1 VIGAALVVVIAAVLM
16 AKLDTPSASAGEN
29 GALMRARH
37 AGGAAAEKFRA
48 SPLPLPSGVAAPTP
62 TPSASPSAPGTSP
75 SGPVAPPADP
85 NSPKPNA
92 ANTGPRYTTTRTLTA
107 SAAITELRLKK
118 VLSRVKITGG
128 LTLNGS
134 DGKGWVISDSVIES
148 RGSTYAV
155 KAYVDTDF
163 TGRTSERPVFQNVE
177 VRGAAVTNSGET
189 SSLFYGSDTIWRRS
203 ELYGGVDIFKVI
215 DRVVIEDSYAY
226 GLHHPS
232 GAHADVIQ
240 IREGRDSV
248 IQRNTFSAIVGYGTN
263 PGQNA
268 NAVLQTGSM
277 TGPLTNVLF
286 ANNWVNGGNYI
297 LNVGDPGLGYLFS
310 GNKFGR
316 SYRYI
321 PVMGS
326 TAGKSNGTNV
336 WEDNGQKVF

>member
-1 VIGAALVVVIAAVLM
+1 VVIGAALFVVIAAVLM
-16 AKLDTPSASAGEN
+16 AKLDPSSASQLDSNALLRAQQAGAGAACAPAPSASA
-29 GALMRARH
+29 
-37 AGGAAAEKFRA
+37 
-48 SPLPLPSGVAAPTP
+48 
-62 TPSASPSAPGTSP
+62 SASPGATASPQPSATGGTAA
-75 SGPVAPPADP
+75 PVIPPPDP

-107 SAAITELRLKK
+107 SAALTELRAKK
-118 VLSRVKITGG
+118 TLSRVKITGG
-128 LTLNGS
+128 LTLNGA
-134 DGKGWVISDSVIES
+134 DGKGWVISDSIIES

-155 KAYVDTDF
+155 KAYVDTAF
-163 TGRTSERPVFQNVE
+163 SGRTSERPIFQNVE
-177 VRGAAVTNSGET
+177 VRGAAVTGSGAT

-203 ELYGGVDIFKVI
+203 ELYGGVDIFKLI

-226 GLHHPS
+226 GLHHPD
-232 GAHADVIQ
+232 GAHADIIQ

-277 TGPLTNVLF
+277 TGPLTNVQF
-286 ANNWVNGGNYI
+286 VNNWVNGGNYI
-297 LNVGDPGLGYLFS
+297 LNVGDPGLGYMFA

-316 SYRYI
+316 SFRYMA
-321 PVMGS
+321 VMGS